1 MKKGDVISVAVFG
14 KRIDSLSSH
23 FIADFEQCQYR
34 IINCDKDENISDLI
48 IKENPNVF
56 LSFGEWSDY
65 ENLANA
71 PFEVRCRWLNYDYD
85 ADLEVIG
92 QQVLNCYISDTL
104 NSPRPEDPL
113 VSLIT
118 PSYNIGTRIFK
129 TYESLLNQTHKNWE
143 WIILDDSTDNDK
155 TYNVLQSMSAT
166 DHRIKVFKNSRHS
179 GVIGNTKR
187 NAFCLGTG
195 EYLAEL
201 DHDDELTDRCLE
213 WVVKTFQKYPE
224 AGMCYTDCS
233 ELIESTGDCVCYG
246 ETYAF
251 GYGSY
256 RKEHYK
262 GREWLV
268 SNYPKLNA
276 KTIRH
281 IVGVPNHIRVWRK
294 DVYHSIGGHNH
305 KLHVV
310 DDYELIIRTFLH
322 SKVAYIPKFGYIQ
335 HMLSDRPNT
344 TDVRRK
350 EIQRLVRYVRNY
362 YDKLIHERVLQLGGT
377 DFVWD
382 DQNNCSDIYMTDEKT
397 DEYFCIISDVE

>member
-14 KRIDSLSSH
+14 RKIDSLSSNY
-23 FIADFEQCQYR
+23 ISDYEQCEYR
-34 IINCDKDENISDLI
+34 IISCEKNDNISDLI
-48 IKENPNVF
+48 IRENPNVF
-56 LSFGEWSDY
+56 LSFGEWQEY
-65 ENLANA
+65 ENLSSA
-71 PFEVRCRWLNYDYD
+71 PFEVRSRWLNYNHD
-85 ADLEVIG
+85 ADLGLVG
-92 QQVLNCYISDTL
+92 QDILKCYIKNTL
-104 NSPRPEDPL
+104 DEPRPEEPL

-118 PSYNIGTRIFK
+118 PSYNIATRIFK
-129 TYESLLNQTHKNWE
+129 TYESLSRQTYKNWE
-143 WIILDDSTDNDK
+143 WIILDDSTDNNK
-155 TYNVLQSMSAT
+155 TYNVLQSMSAA
-166 DHRIKVFKNSRHS
+166 DHRIKVFKNSRHN
-179 GVIGNTKR
+179 GIIGNTKR
-187 NAFCLGTG
+187 NAFSLGNG

-213 WVVKTFQKYPE
+213 WVVKTFKKYPE

-256 RKEHYK
+256 RKEQYK

-276 KTIRH
+276 KTVRH

-294 DVYHSIGGHNH
+294 NVYHSLGGHNH

-310 DDYELIIRTFLH
+310 DDYELILRTFLY
-322 SKVAYIPKFGYIQ
+322 SKIAYIPKFGYIQ
-335 HMLSDRPNT
+335 HMLDDRPNT
-344 TDVRRK
+344 TDIRRK
-350 EIQRLVRYVRNY
+350 EIQRLVRYVRDY
-362 YDKLIHERVLQLGGT
+362 YDRMIHEKIIELGGT

-382 DQNNCSDIYMTDEKT
+382 KENKCSNMHTQQDKT
-397 DEYFCIISDVE
+397 EEYFCIISDVE